1 MATQASRQEVVRVL
15 RTSGFADVAD
25 EVIERLP
32 DPVDLDDLADFL
44 APYGVTKD
52 QVISRMG
59 GSP

>member
-1 MATQASRQEVVRVL
+1 M
-15 RTSGFADVAD
+15 SGFADVAD
-25 EVIERLP
+25 EVLERLP
-32 DPVDLDDLADFL
+32 DPVDLDDLEGFL